1 MFKNI
6 TPQKLDAVV
15 GNLRQYLSL
24 FFPLLLIGFS
34 SALFVVIEKVLLA
47 RLSIE
52 EVEVAVTVAYICQI
66 FQITGIAL
74 GMMAQIAVARWVG
87 EQNWKAIGPGIWQFI
102 WFSLFSTAIV
112 VPLGI
117 LYGNFFFEKI
127 PIKELAL
134 PYYHFFLWINFLFPL
149 GAVLSCFYL
158 GQGKTKLIM
167 IATIA
172 CQLLKISVAI
182 PLILGWKS
190 IPSLGLKGAAISTLI
205 AQGALCIF
213 LFALFIR
220 AKNQENFH
228 SRIWTLQLKLFW
240 SCIKPG
246 LLRAINRIL
255 TLTSWLA
262 IVFMMS
268 HKGESYLLILS
279 IGGAFS
285 LFLPFVGDAICQS
298 GAILASQMIGA
309 KKYDLLKSVSLLSL
323 STASVF
329 ILLTAIPLVFIPNIT
344 FATVFPKII
353 LDPQTIQ
360 RVLFGIWICFI
371 FYTFSCIGIS
381 YVLAFKDMAFSV
393 LMGVFN
399 WFNGFLLMYLFLQKM
414 QIPANWFWLALSCM
428 HITTTL
434 IYYLRAKKLCSHKWL
449 DHQRMEIN
457 SQASFTKTS

>member
-1 MFKNI
+1 MSI
-6 TPQKLDAVV
+6 TPQKLDAEL

-74 GMMAQIAVARWVG
+74 GMMAQIAVARWMG
-87 EQNWKAIGPGIWQFI
+87 EKNWKAIGPGIWQFI
-102 WFSLFSTAIV
+102 WFSLFSTALV

-117 LYGNFFFEKI
+117 LYGNFFFDKI
-127 PIKELAL
+127 PIKELAM

-158 GQGKTKLIM
+158 GQGKTRLIM
-167 IATIA
+167 CATIV

-190 IPSLGLKGAAISTLI
+190 IPSLGLRGAAISTLI
-205 AQGALCIF
+205 AQGALCAF
-213 LFALFIR
+213 LFSLFIR
-220 AKNQENFH
+220 SKNQEKFH
-228 SRIWTLQLKLFW
+228 SRMWSLQFKLFW
-240 SCIKPG
+240 SCLKPG

-262 IVFMMS
+262 IVYLMS
-268 HKGESYLLILS
+268 NKGESYLLILS

-309 KKYDLLKSVSLLSL
+309 GKLGLLKNVSYLSVSIA
-323 STASVF
+323 TVF

-344 FATVFPKII
+344 FTTFFPKIF

-360 RVLFGIWICFI
+360 RVLLGIWICFI

-381 YVLAFKDMAFSV
+381 YVLAFKDMFFSV
-393 LMGVFN
+393 FMGVCN
-399 WFNGFLLMYLFLQKM
+399 WFNGFFLMYIFLQKV
-414 QIPANWFWLALSCM
+414 QIQANLFWIALSCM
-428 HITTTL
+428 HITTTI
-434 IYYLRAKKLCSHKWL
+434 IYYLRAKKLCSHKYL
-449 DHQRMEIN
+449 HLHQSR
-457 SQASFTKTS
+457 AL